1 MRLIQ
6 LLAALVA
13 ATVTA
18 ASPVDLT
25 ERSCSGG
32 KEWGDNKNSAI
43 DHAGHWCSGKGGSGS
58 YSIGQ
63 TKYGCYNLPFGKNKV
78 EFWIQ
83 NKMTTPS
90 SLSSSQCDAYMQEQI
105 NNCVRGGSGE
115 RNGWYF
121 RADVNG
127 GQC

>member
-1 MRLIQ
+1 MQLIQ
-6 LLAALVA
+6 LFTVLIVA
-13 ATVTA
+13 SLTA
-18 ASPVDLT
+18 ASPIDQNQDLT
-25 ERSCSGG
+25 ERSCSDG
-32 KEWGDNKNSAI
+32 KKWGDNRNSAI

-83 NKMTTPS
+83 NKKTTSS

-105 NNCVRGGSGE
+105 NNCERGGSGE

-121 RADVNG
+121 R
-127 GQC
+127 